1 MECTMYLNDRK
12 YRVCDI
18 GEGKCTLLLSYAQE
32 IESLHEH
39 FSHQFLEIDR
49 IIIIDISTCW
59 SGGIDLLDER
69 ERCELMKDIR
79 LLADIYWLEDYEIK
93 TDKGLEIYQVIP
105 LWN

>member
-1 MECTMYLNDRK
+1 MYLNDRK

-18 GEGKCTLLLSYAQE
+18 GEGNCTLLLSYAQE

-49 IIIIDISTCW
+49 MIVIDISTCW
-59 SGGIDLLDER
+59 SVDIDLLGES

-105 LWN
+105 L

>member
-1 MECTMYLNDRK
+1 MYLNDRK

-18 GEGKCTLLLSYAQE
+18 GEGNCTLLLSYAQE

-49 IIIIDISTCW
+49 MIVIDISTCW
-59 SGGIDLLDER
+59 SGDIDLLDEI

-93 TDKGLEIYQVIP
+93 TDKGLEINQVIP
-105 LWN
+105 L